1 MNIRD
6 IQTIYA
12 YNDWAN
18 QRILAAAAQV
28 SQEQFTA
35 PAPHSYGSLRGSIV
49 HTLDAE
55 YAWRMLLQHKTLDHF
70 RELKEDD
77 FPTVDALVGRW
88 REEERARRAWL
99 VTLTDADVEGTI
111 RYTTPEGGT
120 RERVLWHCLW
130 HVVNHGTQHRSEA
143 AAILS
148 EYGYSPGGLD
158 FTAFLNE
165 HPVLPV

>member
-1 MNIRD
+1 VNISD
-6 IQTIYA
+6 IQTLYD
-12 YNDWAN
+12 YNYWAN
-18 QRILAAAAQV
+18 QRILAAQVNQDQFVAQAA
-28 SQEQFTA
+28 
-35 PAPHSYGSLRGSIV
+35 HSYGSLRGTIV
-49 HTLDAE
+49 HVLDAE

-77 FPTVDALVGRW
+77 FPMVDALAERW
-88 REEERARRAWL
+88 REDEQSMRAWL
-99 VTLTDADVEGTI
+99 ATLTDADLEGII
-111 RYTTPEGGT
+111 RYTTDEGGT

-158 FTAFLNE
+158 FTAFLNR
-165 HPVLPV
+165 